1 MNCNKRPEVCSPN
14 AEGGGEQPKDPHAV
28 LVYIQRE
35 RDSALEERDSALFER
50 DELAADLEAL
60 RESISRERDRAE
72 IRAKELVAAHKRIT
86 ALESEQE
93 MERYVYQHEP
103 MRSNV

>member
-28 LVYIQRE
+28 LVYIQ
-35 RDSALEERDSALFER
+35 EERDAALFER

-103 MRSNV
+103 MRYKDKD

>member
-1 MNCNKRPEVCSPN
+1 MNCNNRPEVCSPN
-14 AEGGGEQPKDPHAV
+14 AEGGGEQPIHPHAV
-28 LVYIQRE
+28 LVYIQ
-35 RDSALEERDSALFER
+35 EERDAALFER

-86 ALESEQE
+86 QLERELD
-93 MERYVYQHEP
+93 
-103 MRSNV
+103 RSDTCSSMNRCG